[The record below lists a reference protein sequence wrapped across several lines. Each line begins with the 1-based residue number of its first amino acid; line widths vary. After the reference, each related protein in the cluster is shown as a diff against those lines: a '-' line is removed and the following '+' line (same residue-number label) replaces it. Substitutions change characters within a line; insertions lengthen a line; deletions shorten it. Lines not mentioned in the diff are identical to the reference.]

1 MHVLKQ
7 GIDADKI
14 CSTFSRFLY
23 SWCVS
28 GKPEMGEKIGAQLA
42 FGNYSLVLPKHRKV
56 SCIKWIIYF
65 KKAK

>member
-1 MHVLKQ
+1 MQTKYVALLVDSFIH
-7 GIDADKI
+7 G
-14 CSTFSRFLY
+14 
-23 SWCVS
+23 VS